1 MVCVW
6 RLVLATFACV
16 WKAEGFCCWWSA
28 TGDPCDCTETS
39 KASNLATSPTCVN
52 DGGSWCSQDG
62 EQSAEDGEQSAPEDG
77 EQSAPEDGSS
87 SCACRSIMAGIS
99 DVWCQQSDCD
109 PAFAAQCSSACPS
122 PAAPDCDA
130 AVASALSAAQEDLDT
145 ALARAE
151 QAEAKV
157 DALEAQAAQDG
168 PAAVASSS
176 EASVD
181 MGFCTYEMN
190 DVTISTPCADLD
202 THMTTGQVSAIQAN
216 DQSPRCGGSMDF
228 ELMDFDGGGCR
239 DCGELTLEMIER
251 DIAGLEEEPT
261 VPGSCTSGYGNA
273 PIAFLREAS
282 LSMSLSGNSLLASID
297 ALTSLTSIGGSLTI
311 SNNPVLANLDGLRN
325 LRKVRSNVVIQ
336 DNPGLTSLELSNL
349 REIGGTS
356 LTIKGNTA
364 LRTISFPSLTELGFQ
379 GWELSS
385 SNMQLTKQWT
395 INGGGNFV
403 IEGCSSL
410 ETISAPVLRQIGHS
424 LIIQDNGDY
433 ALNEGSVFSLEK
445 IGAYVTRAHYQSIT
459 NAFGILNRVNQG
471 PLYSYPPATCTGL
484 DFLGLSACPTCE
496 QEWDLTACANVQ
508 LGTRC
513 GVLAACLSAKAAA
526 KTLCGVL
533 VCKGSSGSGNKSSGG
548 MMAAST
554 SYIIVI
560 VILAVLLFASLCY
573 IIVKQRAERAAP
585 HSRKSMPTISEA

>member
-1 MVCVW
+1 
-6 RLVLATFACV
+6 
-16 WKAEGFCCWWSA
+16 
-28 TGDPCDCTETS
+28 
-39 KASNLATSPTCVN
+39 
-52 DGGSWCSQDG
+52 
-62 EQSAEDGEQSAPEDG
+62 
-77 EQSAPEDGSS
+77 
-87 SCACRSIMAGIS
+87 
-99 DVWCQQSDCD
+99 
-109 PAFAAQCSSACPS
+109 
-122 PAAPDCDA
+122 
-130 AVASALSAAQEDLDT
+130 
-145 ALARAE
+145 
-151 QAEAKV
+151 
-157 DALEAQAAQDG
+157 
-168 PAAVASSS
+168 
-176 EASVD
+176 
-181 MGFCTYEMN
+181 
-190 DVTISTPCADLD
+190 
-202 THMTTGQVSAIQAN
+202 
-216 DQSPRCGGSMDF
+216 
-228 ELMDFDGGGCR
+228 
-239 DCGELTLEMIER
+239 
-251 DIAGLEEEPT
+251 
-261 VPGSCTSGYGNA
+261 
-273 PIAFLREAS
+273 
-282 LSMSLSGNSLLASID
+282 
-297 ALTSLTSIGGSLTI
+297 
-311 SNNPVLANLDGLRN
+311 
-325 LRKVRSNVVIQ
+325 VIQ

-385 SNMQLTKQWT
+385 SNTQLRKQWT

-459 NAFGILNRVNQG
+459 HTVADCRILSQVCTYSVQVDQG

-484 DFLGLSACPTCE
+484 DFLGLSGCPTCE
-496 QEWDLTACANVQ
+496 QEWDLTACAQPN
-508 LGTRC
+508 
-513 GVLAACLSAKAAA
+513 
-526 KTLCGVL
+526 TLCGVL

-585 HSRKSMPTISEA
+585 HSRKSMPTIISSEA

>member
-1 MVCVW
+1 
-6 RLVLATFACV
+6 
-16 WKAEGFCCWWSA
+16 
-28 TGDPCDCTETS
+28 
-39 KASNLATSPTCVN
+39 
-52 DGGSWCSQDG
+52 
-62 EQSAEDGEQSAPEDG
+62 
-77 EQSAPEDGSS
+77 
-87 SCACRSIMAGIS
+87 
-99 DVWCQQSDCD
+99 
-109 PAFAAQCSSACPS
+109 
-122 PAAPDCDA
+122 
-130 AVASALSAAQEDLDT
+130 
-145 ALARAE
+145 
-151 QAEAKV
+151 
-157 DALEAQAAQDG
+157 
-168 PAAVASSS
+168 
-176 EASVD
+176 
-181 MGFCTYEMN
+181 
-190 DVTISTPCADLD
+190 
-202 THMTTGQVSAIQAN
+202 
-216 DQSPRCGGSMDF
+216 
-228 ELMDFDGGGCR
+228 
-239 DCGELTLEMIER
+239 
-251 DIAGLEEEPT
+251 
-261 VPGSCTSGYGNA
+261 
-273 PIAFLREAS
+273 
-282 LSMSLSGNSLLASID
+282 MSLSGNSLLASID

-349 REIGGTS
+349 REIVVTS

-379 GWELSS
+379 GWELGS
-385 SNMQLTKQWT
+385 SNGVQKKQWT

-459 NAFGILNRVNQG
+459 NSAGILNRVNQG

-526 KTLCGVL
+526 STLCGVL

-585 HSRKSMPTISEA
+585 HSRKSMPTIISSEA

>member
-1 MVCVW
+1 
-6 RLVLATFACV
+6 
-16 WKAEGFCCWWSA
+16 
-28 TGDPCDCTETS
+28 
-39 KASNLATSPTCVN
+39 
-52 DGGSWCSQDG
+52 
-62 EQSAEDGEQSAPEDG
+62 
-77 EQSAPEDGSS
+77 
-87 SCACRSIMAGIS
+87 
-99 DVWCQQSDCD
+99 
-109 PAFAAQCSSACPS
+109 
-122 PAAPDCDA
+122 
-130 AVASALSAAQEDLDT
+130 
-145 ALARAE
+145 
-151 QAEAKV
+151 
-157 DALEAQAAQDG
+157 
-168 PAAVASSS
+168 
-176 EASVD
+176 
-181 MGFCTYEMN
+181 
-190 DVTISTPCADLD
+190 
-202 THMTTGQVSAIQAN
+202 
-216 DQSPRCGGSMDF
+216 MDF
-228 ELMDFDGGGCR
+228 ELMDFDGGGYR
-239 DCGELTLEMIER
+239 GYDRGYDDGEDFPYQGEAR
-251 DIAGLEEEPT
+251 KPDPGLETGEI
-261 VPGSCTSGYGNA
+261 VPVSPACTSGYGNA

-282 LSMSLSGNSLLASID
+282 LSVSLSGNSLLASID

-325 LRKVRSNVVIQ
+325 LRKVARGFSSQLVIQ

-349 REIGGTS
+349 REMGGTS
-356 LTIKGNTA
+356 LTIKDNTA

-385 SNMQLTKQWT
+385 STMVDTKQWT

-459 NAFGILNRVNQG
+459 HTVADCIYFEPCNTCLYNTPPKCTYSVQVDQG

-484 DFLGLSACPTCE
+484 DFLGLSGCPTCE
-496 QEWDLTACANVQ
+496 QEWDLTACAQPN
-508 LGTRC
+508 
-513 GVLAACLSAKAAA
+513 
-526 KTLCGVL
+526 TLCGVL

-548 MMAAST
+548 KVAAST

-585 HSRKSMPTISEA
+585 RSRKSMPTISEA

>member
-1 MVCVW
+1 
-6 RLVLATFACV
+6 
-16 WKAEGFCCWWSA
+16 
-28 TGDPCDCTETS
+28 
-39 KASNLATSPTCVN
+39 
-52 DGGSWCSQDG
+52 
-62 EQSAEDGEQSAPEDG
+62 
-77 EQSAPEDGSS
+77 
-87 SCACRSIMAGIS
+87 
-99 DVWCQQSDCD
+99 
-109 PAFAAQCSSACPS
+109 
-122 PAAPDCDA
+122 
-130 AVASALSAAQEDLDT
+130 
-145 ALARAE
+145 
-151 QAEAKV
+151 
-157 DALEAQAAQDG
+157 
-168 PAAVASSS
+168 
-176 EASVD
+176 

-228 ELMDFDGGGCR
+228 ELMDFDGGG
-239 DCGELTLEMIER
+239 LEKTPPF
-251 DIAGLEEEPT
+251 IAGLEEEPT

-484 DFLGLSACPTCE
+484 DFLGLSGCPTCE
-496 QEWDLTACANVQ
+496 QEWDLTACAQPN
-508 LGTRC
+508 
-513 GVLAACLSAKAAA
+513 
-526 KTLCGVL
+526 TLCGVL

-548 MMAAST
+548 KVAAST

-573 IIVKQRAERAAP
+573 IIVKQRAERAAR